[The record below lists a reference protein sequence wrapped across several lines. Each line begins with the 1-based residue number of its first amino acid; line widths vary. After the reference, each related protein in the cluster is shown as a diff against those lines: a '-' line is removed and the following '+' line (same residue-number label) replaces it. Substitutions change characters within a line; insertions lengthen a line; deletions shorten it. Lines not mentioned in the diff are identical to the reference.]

1 MSLSSG
7 REVERRRL
15 IWPRRW
21 VSWLDVQNRFRTF
34 SKAVTASNQLL
45 FRALPIFAAK
55 LLWLQRFLILRGV
68 AGSTQSDAATPPW
81 AAGSQDIIIR
91 LLETRQS
98 ALSAL
103 FFRIF
108 SSFSFVFALLS
119 KAIETDKP
127 LSVLMHRL
135 GGIVTSED
143 TLTSNEL
150 LLETS
155 SFNVYKRK
163 KKFQSK
169 QKQNNSY
176 KKRTSQTECG
186 SFALRVRCLYACM
199 PDSTVRLAS
208 RCTVIGSGFRGFC
221 VR

>member
-1 MSLSSG
+1 
-7 REVERRRL
+7 
-15 IWPRRW
+15 
-21 VSWLDVQNRFRTF
+21 LDVQSRF

-55 LLWLQRFLILRGV
+55 LLWLQRFLILRRV

-98 ALSAL
+98 ALSAF

-135 GGIVTSED
+135 GGIVKAKT
-143 TLTSNEL
+143 N
-150 LLETS
+150 
-155 SFNVYKRK
+155 
-163 KKFQSK
+163 
-169 QKQNNSY
+169 
-176 KKRTSQTECG
+176 
-186 SFALRVRCLYACM
+186 
-199 PDSTVRLAS
+199 
-208 RCTVIGSGFRGFC
+208 
-221 VR
+221 